1 MSEPA
6 PRIVLRHRM
15 EHRFDRPV
23 RLSTHWLRLCP
34 APNTRANV
42 TAYTLR
48 VGPRT
53 HFLNW
58 LRDPFENHL
67 ARLDLPE
74 ATRHFTLDVEI
85 LAELQPVN
93 PFDFL
98 AEPYAASHPFDYP
111 GQLARDLAPY
121 LQQPVTGPA
130 TRAWLAELDATEVP
144 TLQRLTTL
152 NQRVGETLTTTRGDA
167 PGNVDTDAVLGAGT
181 GSPRAL
187 AWLLTLAL
195 RHCGMAAR
203 LVSGYRVTGAA
214 PDYHAAL
221 AAWVEAYLPGAG
233 WIGLDPEAG
242 LFTAEQHIPL
252 ATGADPL
259 RLRPVIGYREACEET
274 ISEHLEVTT
283 LTAAEPDGPY
293 TDAQWAAIRETATDV
308 DEHLQHRGITLSSGT
323 ALEFTR
329 PDHQA
334 APEWRTTGPGADKLA
349 TAGRLARRLR
359 DRLLPGAVI
368 CTGQGEW
375 FAGEPAP
382 RWRMYCIARRDGTP
396 MWQEPGLLDAPGR
409 DDCPGQ
415 EAVLTLATGIAR
427 QLGLAREDLLP
438 AHEDQLFTLW
448 SDRQAM
454 DFRPDGSDLATPE
467 ARLALARHLDRAHGT
482 PTGFILPLHREP
494 GTGTWRSGPWPT
506 RRGTVTLLPG
516 EAPMGFRLPLGG
528 LPRTADDRV
537 EPPPTRSPWDSNE
550 PLPPRSGADTS
561 CAPATSPIMPT
572 TALCVE
578 RRQGQLHV
586 FLPPLASSDDFIH
599 LVTAVEATAT
609 EFGFPVHLE
618 GYTSPADARLQC
630 VELEP
635 ETGTLRITVPPVTDW
650 HQECTWLQAV
660 YDEAERLGLSA
671 WTGDADL
678 PTPAGQRAGRHL
690 GGPTPADSPFLRDP
704 GLLRS
709 LLLYWQRHPSLSYLF
724 AGPRVG
730 PDGWAPRLDEISDSH
745 MRELA
750 LALERLPHGD
760 CDRPWLADRVLSHL
774 ITDPTGDPRGGEF
787 RLHRLYPAGAGADR
801 LGIVAMH
808 AFAMAPHAGLAGV
821 QSLLLRA
828 IVLRLAERPE
838 TGTPVPWGTT
848 LHDRFLLP
856 EILQQ
861 DFDAVLAELGECG
874 ARLDGR
880 WLAPW
885 ITWMFPR
892 LADLH
897 AGPVRLRLQ
906 PALEP
911 WPVLA
916 EESTGRGSFRFIDP
930 ANARFQVHLTGLT
943 PNRHVLLC
951 NGHHVPLQDT
961 GRGGEAVAG
970 IRCKVADPP
979 ATLYPGIPPVGALV
993 FDLVDTWTGRTVGGC
1008 TYVLPDTDTG
1018 TDDARRA
1025 PPVSLAPGTTAP
1037 GPPASPAEPR
1047 PAPPSPA
1054 PVVSSRGRLLPEGS
1068 PRTPP
1073 LPPVRSTPPE
1083 APYLLDLADP
1093 RPGNGAGMA

>member
-1 MSEPA
+1 MNEPA
-6 PRIVLRHRM
+6 PRIALRHRLDY
-15 EHRFDRPV
+15 RFDRPV

-74 ATRHFTLDVEI
+74 PIRHFTLDVEI
-85 LAELQPVN
+85 LAELQPAN

-98 AEPYAASHPFDYP
+98 AERYAVNHPFDYP
-111 GQLARDLAPY
+111 QQLARDLAPY
-121 LQQPVTGPA
+121 LRQPAIGPI
-130 TRAWLAELDATEVP
+130 TRAWLARLDGTEAATME
-144 TLQRLTTL
+144 RLTAL
-152 NQRVGETLTTTRGDA
+152 NQHVGTTLATADDDA
-167 PGNVDTDAVLGAGT
+167 PGSVDTDAVLDAGT

-195 RHCGMAAR
+195 RHYGIAAR
-203 LVSGYRVTGAA
+203 LVSGYRLTGAA

-233 WIGLDPEAG
+233 WIGLDPVAG

-252 ATGADPL
+252 ATAADPL

-274 ISEHLEVTT
+274 VSEDLEVIT
-283 LTAAEPDGPY
+283 LTARGPDWPY
-293 TDAQWAAIRETATDV
+293 TDAQWTAIHATADHV
-308 DEHLQHRGITLSSGT
+308 DERLQHRNITLTGGT

-329 PDHQA
+329 PDHKA
-334 APEWRTTGPGADKLA
+334 APEWRTGGPGPDTLA
-349 TAGRLARRLR
+349 TARRLARRLR
-359 DRLLPGAVI
+359 DRLLPGAAI

-382 RWRMYCIARRDGTP
+382 RWRIHCIARRDGTP
-396 MWQEPGLLDAPGR
+396 VWQDPGLLDVPGR
-409 DDCPGQ
+409 DDSPGR
-415 EAVLTLATGIAR
+415 EAVLPLANSIAQR
-427 QLGLAREDLLP
+427 LGLAPEDVLP
-438 AHEDQLFTLW
+438 AHEDQLFALW
-448 SDRQAM
+448 NDRQALE
-454 DFRPDGSDLATPE
+454 FRPDDSDLATPE
-467 ARLALARHLDRAHGT
+467 ARLALARHLDRAHG
-482 PTGFILPLHREP
+482 PATGFVLPLHRDP
-494 GTGTWRSGPWPT
+494 GSGTWLSGPWPT

-516 EAPMGFRLPLGG
+516 EAPMGFRLPLNG
-528 LPRTADDRV
+528 LPRTAEGRV
-537 EPPPTRSPWDSNE
+537 EPPPARSPWDSDA
-550 PLPPRSGADTS
+550 PLSAVAGSRRALPGAS
-561 CAPATSPIMPT
+561 VMPA

-586 FLPPLASSDDFIH
+586 FLPPLPSSDDFLH
-599 LVTAVEATAT
+599 LMDAVEGAAA
-609 EFGFPVHLE
+609 ECGVAVHLE
-618 GYTSPADARLQC
+618 GYTPPTDPRLQC
-630 VELEP
+630 LELEP
-635 ETGTLRITVPPVTDW
+635 ETGTLRITVPPAPDW
-650 HQECTWLQAV
+650 RQECAWLQAV
-660 YDEAERLGLSA
+660 YDEAERLGLAA

-678 PTPAGQRAGRHL
+678 PAPAGQRAGRQL
-690 GGPTPADSPFLRDP
+690 GGQTPAHSPFLRDP

-730 PDGWAPRLDEISDSH
+730 PDGWAPRLDEVSDGH

-774 ITDPTGDPRGGEF
+774 VTDPAGDPRGGEF
-787 RLHRLYPAGAGADR
+787 RLHRLYPAGAGGER
-801 LGIVAMH
+801 LGIVELH
-808 AFAMAPHAGLAGV
+808 AFAMAPHARLAAV
-821 QSLLLRA
+821 ESLLLRA
-828 IVLRLAERPE
+828 IVLRLAVRPE
-838 TGTPVPWGTT
+838 TGAPVRWGTA

-856 EILQQ
+856 EVLQR
-861 DFDAVLAELGECG
+861 DFDTVLAELGDCG
-874 ARLDGR
+874 VRLESR
-880 WLAPW
+880 WFAPW
-885 ITWMFPR
+885 ITWMFPL

-916 EESTGRGSFRFIDP
+916 EESTGQGSFRFIDP
-930 ANARFQVHLTGLT
+930 ANARFQVHLTGMT

-951 NGHHVPLQDT
+951 NGHRVPLQGTD
-961 GRGGEAVAG
+961 RPGEAVAG

-979 ATLYPGIPPVGALV
+979 ATLYPGMPPVRALV
-993 FDLVDTWTGRTVGGC
+993 FDLVDTWSGRTLGGC
-1008 TYVLPDTDTG
+1008 TYELPDTD
-1018 TDDARRA
+1018 AWS
-1025 PPVSLAPGTTAP
+1025 PPDVSPIADTATPGYS
-1037 GPPASPAEPR
+1037 GSPAATR
-1047 PAPPSPA
+1047 PAPPGAATAFSA
-1054 PVVSSRGRLLPEGS
+1054 RGRLLPESS
-1068 PRTPP
+1068 PGTPP
-1073 LPPVRSTPPE
+1073 VPSTPSTAPE
-1083 APYLLDLADP
+1083 TPYLLDLADP
-1093 RPGNGAGMA
+1093 RPGSGL